1 MKLKGLAVTVVILAV
16 LSAIAFWANRAPPAA
31 ADDPRVGQSLGD
43 PTAIEKAAQIRLS
56 DQGKTI
62 VLTRAPDG
70 SWRDTSY
77 FDLPADFSKL
87 SGFAG
92 DLVTAKIQRLVTTNP
107 DRISRLEFKDTQIEF
122 LDAAG
127 RALWSVTLGKSPES
141 GSGRFVRFEGED
153 KAYLA
158 NLSAWIDTDPKNW
171 ANAQLLDLKPDDV
184 AKVEVTFDQGGT
196 VAVARAKKD
205 APWTADKSPAGQKP
219 SADKISA
226 LLSTLG
232 TLRFSDTSD
241 SADPAVA
248 AAKRH
253 LRTVTLTSF
262 NGQTTLI
269 AMGRKPEEKKPAVP
283 AGPVYVFITS
293 SSANA
298 PINSLKQKRAFQ
310 VDEYTFTSLPQKP
323 GDLFETAK

>member
-1 MKLKGLAVTVVILAV
+1 MKLKGLAVTVVILSV
-16 LSAIAFWANRAPPAA
+16 LSAIAFWANRTPAA
-31 ADDPRVGQSLGD
+31 APGDARVGQPLGD
-43 PTAIEKAAQIRLS
+43 PTAIEKAARIRLS

-87 SGFAG
+87 AGFAG
-92 DLVTAKIQRLVTTNP
+92 DLVTAKIQRLVTANP

-127 RALWSVTLGKSPES
+127 RPLWSVTLGKSPES
-141 GSGRFVRFEGED
+141 GGGRFVRFDDED

-158 NLSAWIDTDPKNW
+158 NLTAWIDTDPKNW
-171 ANAQLLDLKPDDV
+171 ANAQLIDLKSDDV
-184 AKVEVTFDQGGT
+184 ARVEVTFDAAGPVT
-196 VAVARAKKD
+196 VARAKKD
-205 APWTADKSPAGQKP
+205 GTWTADKTPAGQRA

-232 TLRFSDTSD
+232 ALRFSDTSD
-241 SADPAVA
+241 PADPAA
-248 AAKRH
+248 IAAKQH
-253 LRTVTLTSF
+253 LRTVKLTSF
-262 NGQTTLI
+262 NGQTTVI
-269 AMGRKPEEKKPAVP
+269 SMGRKPEEKKPAVP
-283 AGPVYVFITS
+283 AGPVFVFITRPD
-293 SSANA
+293 AGA
-298 PINSLKQKRAFQ
+298 PINGLMQKRAFQ

-323 GDLFETAK
+323 DELFEQAK

>member
-16 LSAIAFWANRAPPAA
+16 LSAVAFWASRTPPAA
-31 ADDPRVGQSLGD
+31 ADDPRVGRPLGD
-43 PTAIEKAAQIRLS
+43 PTAIEKAARIRLS

-87 SGFAG
+87 AGFAG
-92 DLVTAKIQRLVTTNP
+92 DLVTARIQRLVTTNP
-107 DRISRLEFKDTQIEF
+107 DRISRLEFKDTHIEF

-127 RALWSVTLGKSPES
+127 RPLWSVTLGKSPES
-141 GSGRFVRFEGED
+141 GGGRFVRFDGED

-158 NLSAWIDTDPKNW
+158 NLSAWIDTDPKSW
-171 ANAQLLDLKPDDV
+171 ANAQLLDLKPDDI
-184 AKVEVTFDQGGT
+184 AKVEVGFGPGGP

-205 APWTADKSPAGQKP
+205 APWTAGGAPAGRP
-219 SADKISA
+219 VNADTISS
-226 LLSTLG
+226 LLASLG
-232 TLRFSDTSD
+232 ALRFSDTSD
-241 SADPAVA
+241 PADPAAVA
-248 AAKRH
+248 AQRH
-253 LRTVTLTSF
+253 LRTVELTSF
-262 NGQTTLI
+262 NGETTTI

-293 SSANA
+293 SEANA
-298 PINSLKQKRAFQ
+298 PINALMQKRAFQ
-310 VDEYTFTSLPQKP
+310 VDEYIIAGLPQKP
-323 GDLFETAK
+323 DDLFEPAK